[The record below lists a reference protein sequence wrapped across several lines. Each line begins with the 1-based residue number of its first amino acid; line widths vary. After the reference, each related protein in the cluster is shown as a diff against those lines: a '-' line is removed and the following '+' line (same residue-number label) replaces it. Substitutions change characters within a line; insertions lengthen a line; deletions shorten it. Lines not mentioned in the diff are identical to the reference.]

1 MTKEHNNT
9 FIKKERICKRK
20 VIAFLLKNGKQI
32 QCKEQIISI
41 KYIFIPKIY
50 DTITTQILIIV
61 PKKNIKIATKRNK
74 IKRIIR
80 EIYRLNKHLFQ
91 QKRNC
96 TLLIMFTY
104 KTNVLYS
111 YNKIKED
118 ILQQITYIS

>member
-61 PKKNIKIATKRNK
+61 PKKNIK
-74 IKRIIR
+74 
-80 EIYRLNKHLFQ
+80 
-91 QKRNC
+91 
-96 TLLIMFTY
+96 
-104 KTNVLYS
+104 
-111 YNKIKED
+111 
-118 ILQQITYIS
+118 

>member
-9 FIKKERICKRK
+9 LIKKERICKRK

-41 KYIFIPKIY
+41 KYIFIPKI
-50 DTITTQILIIV
+50 
-61 PKKNIKIATKRNK
+61 NK